1 MHTVTIEKLS
11 KSYPV
16 YARPAER
23 LKELLTFGRRRHHTD
38 FWALRD
44 VTLSIRRGTTFG
56 LVGENGSGK
65 STLLQIVAGILQPT
79 SGRVEVSGRV
89 SALLEL
95 GSGFNPE
102 FTGRENVFL
111 NGSILGFSN
120 REMERK
126 FPQIA
131 EFAEIGDFIDQPVK
145 TYSSGMIVRLAFAV
159 AIHMDP
165 EILLV
170 DEALAVGDVYYR
182 HRCLR
187 KIHELHA
194 RGITIIFVSHET
206 ATVKSLCD
214 EAAWLAA
221 GQVME
226 AGNPER
232 VVSKYLAAMVMK
244 DTSYVKAHPAA
255 AADAAGGSTE
265 ALPEGEFVSTIPN
278 IDFRY
283 GSRRAEIVG
292 IAILNSRGQ
301 RIEETP
307 PGEPIVV
314 RITVKANDAIERP
327 IVGFMM
333 RNHLGVDFAGINTAG
348 EDVNLPSM
356 RPQEIRT
363 VDFLVQLPVLYPGN
377 FSFCPAIAEGTLDTY
392 EMCDWI
398 DNAVALQ
405 IEKGRPVYGFVQFP
419 CTITVRAVG
428 QSASTEKVKEEVR
441 DGIHG

>member
-1 MHTVTIEKLS
+1 MIPAVAVENLC

-16 YARPAER
+16 YSRPSDR
-23 LKELLTFGRRRHHTD
+23 LKELFRLGRRRHHAD

-44 VTLSIRRGTTFG
+44 ITLTIRNGTTFG

-65 STLLQIVAGILQPT
+65 STLLQIIAGILQPT
-79 SGRVEVSGRV
+79 SGTAQVNGRV
-89 SALLEL
+89 AALLEL

-102 FTGRENVFL
+102 FSGRENVFL

-126 FPQIA
+126 FPEIA
-131 EFAEIGDFIDQPVK
+131 EFAEIGDFIHQPVK

-170 DEALAVGDVYYR
+170 DEALAVGDVYFR

-187 KIHELHA
+187 KIHEMHA

-206 ATVKSLCD
+206 ATVKGLCD

-221 GQVME
+221 GQVAE
-226 AGNPER
+226 VGNPER
-232 VVSKYLAAMVMK
+232 VVSKYLAAMMMK
-244 DTSYVKAHPAA
+244 DSKYVRAHPTAAGEA
-255 AADAAGGSTE
+255 AADTPE
-265 ALPEGEFVSTIPN
+265 ALPVGEFVLGIPN

-283 GSRRAEIVG
+283 GSRRAEVLG

-301 RIEETP
+301 RIEQTP

-314 RITVKANDAIERP
+314 RITVKAHERIEQP

-333 RNHLGVDFAGINTAG
+333 RNHLGVDFTGINTTAEG
-348 EDVNLPSM
+348 VILPPM
-356 RPQEIRT
+356 RPQEMRT
-363 VDFLVQLPVLYPGN
+363 VDFLVQLPILYPAN
-377 FSFCPAIAEGTLDTY
+377 FSLSPAIADGTLDSY
-392 EMCDWI
+392 ETCDWI
-398 DNAVALQ
+398 DNAIAMQV
-405 IEKGRPVYGFVQFP
+405 EKARLVYGYIQFP
-419 CTITVRAVG
+419 CTITVRAVTG
-428 QSASTEKVKEEVR
+428 SVGNTAVEATRRE
-441 DGIHG
+441 G

>member
-1 MHTVTIEKLS
+1 MHAVTTEHLS

-16 YARPAER
+16 YARPADR
-23 LKELLTFGRRRHHTD
+23 LKELLSFGRHSYHSD
-38 FWALRD
+38 FWALKD
-44 VTLSIRRGTTFG
+44 ITLAIRRGTTFG
-56 LVGENGSGK
+56 IVGENGSGK
-65 STLLQIVAGILQPT
+65 STLLQIIAGILQPT
-79 SGRVEVSGRV
+79 SGTAQAVGRV

-126 FPQIA
+126 FPAIA
-131 EFAEIGDFIDQPVK
+131 EFAEIGEFIEQPVK

-170 DEALAVGDVYYR
+170 DEALAVGDVYFR

-187 KIHELHA
+187 KIHEMHA

-206 ATVKSLCD
+206 ATVKGLCD

-221 GQVME
+221 GQVAE
-226 AGNPER
+226 VGNPER

-244 DTSYVKAHPAA
+244 DSNYVRAHPTSAGEA
-255 AADAAGGSTE
+255 AADTPE
-265 ALPEGEFVSTIPN
+265 VLPAGEFVLGIPN

-283 GSRRAEIVG
+283 GSRRAEVLG

-301 RIEETP
+301 RIEQTP

-314 RITVKANDAIERP
+314 RITVKAHERIEQP

-333 RNHLGVDFAGINTAG
+333 RNHLGVDFTGINTTAEG
-348 EDVNLPSM
+348 VILPPM
-356 RPQEIRT
+356 RPQEMRT
-363 VDFLVQLPVLYPGN
+363 VDFLVQLPILYPAN
-377 FSFCPAIAEGTLDTY
+377 FSLSPAIADGTLDSY
-392 EMCDWI
+392 ETCDWI
-398 DNAVALQ
+398 DNAIALQ
-405 IEKGRPVYGFVQFP
+405 IEKTRVMYGYIWMP
-419 CTITVRAVG
+419 CTITVRAVA
-428 QSASTEKVKEEVR
+428 QSPGGTAVETRQRE
-441 DGIHG
+441 G